1 MAELTGYNRHTVGRW
16 IFTGKLQAL
25 KTMYK
30 YMVPKSWLV
39 NFLISENYNKIV
51 RKTKQHRKMLWELMR
66 KKD

>member
-1 MAELTGYNRHTVGRW
+1 
-16 IFTGKLQAL
+16 
-25 KTMYK
+25 MYK

-66 KKD
+66 KKG